1 MTKPVQKRALQTR
14 SKLLNAARK
23 IVSAH
28 GYSALRVEQVVLDA
42 GVAKGTFFAH
52 FQDKDA
58 MMEIIVGNEI
68 DALLSRAEVLT
79 PPDSLSAFVAQVS
92 PIMGFMT
99 SERYIFDL
107 IIRHSG
113 AAAKEDI
120 GPIAVTF
127 GRQIE
132 LFAKWLSQGPFR
144 KDVPVS
150 VLSEGVQ
157 ALAVQCMAL
166 NFCALFRGL
175 AAAIAAWF

>member
-1 MTKPVQKRALQTR
+1 VVIFYISDRGQVVFASPSSILYEVGMTKPVQKRALQTR

-113 AAAKEDI
+113 AALGCSMHGSK
-120 GPIAVTF
+120 F
-127 GRQIE
+127 LRNQ
-132 LFAKWLSQGPFR
+132 L
-144 KDVPVS
+144 
-150 VLSEGVQ
+150 
-157 ALAVQCMAL
+157 
-166 NFCALFRGL
+166 
-175 AAAIAAWF
+175 